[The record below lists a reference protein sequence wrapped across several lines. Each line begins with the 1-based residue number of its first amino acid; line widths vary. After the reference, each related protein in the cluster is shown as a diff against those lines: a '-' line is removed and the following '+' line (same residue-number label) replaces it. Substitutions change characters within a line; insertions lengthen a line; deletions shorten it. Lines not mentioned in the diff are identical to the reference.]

1 MRPEMTR
8 ASGSDSATVAQKKRR
23 DARRVR
29 IAELDYP
36 TAWLA
41 SGRPSRR
48 IGYKR
53 IVRLR
58 LLEAINLA
66 TLGVLAIL
74 TLVLWN
80 RLPEPGGLLG
90 RYGLLAC
97 GVVVIALCVPRAE
110 RWPAPLRVVLDF
122 YPAAFIPLLYETL
135 GPLIAAAR
143 GGARDDLLIAADRRL
158 LGTDVTV
165 WLQRLVT
172 PLANDFFYLSYTTY
186 YFIALSLGV
195 VLWFQDKPALRRYIF
210 TLTFCYLVSYAG
222 YFALPALGPRY
233 ALADRHTVSLETTPI
248 SRTISE
254 TLNSLEHTKFDV
266 FPSGHTMIAVTV
278 LLVAFRRAR
287 RAFWWLLPVACCLIA
302 STVYC
307 RYHYV
312 VDVIAGAV
320 LAAAAVPAGDWIY
333 DRLRAPGAA
342 AVPSDA

>member
-1 MRPEMTR
+1 MRP
-8 ASGSDSATVAQKKRR
+8 
-23 DARRVR
+23 
-29 IAELDYP
+29 
-36 TAWLA
+36 
-41 SGRPSRR
+41 
-48 IGYKR
+48 
-53 IVRLR
+53 R
-58 LLEAINLA
+58 LLEALNLA
-66 TLGVLAIL
+66 TLAVLATL
-74 TLVLWN
+74 TLCLWN
-80 RLPEPGGLLG
+80 RLPAPGGLLG

-97 GVVVIALCVPRAE
+97 GVIVIALCVPRAQG
-110 RWPAPLRVVLDF
+110 WPAPLRFVLDF

-143 GGARDDLLIAADRRL
+143 GGPRDDLLISADRRL
-158 LGTDVTV
+158 LGTDATI
-165 WLQRLVT
+165 WLERFVT

-186 YFIALSLGV
+186 YFIALSLGL
-195 VLWFQDKPALRRYIF
+195 VLWFRDKTALRRFIF

-233 ALADRHTVSLETTPI
+233 ALADQQTVSLETTPI
-248 SRTISE
+248 SRAVSE

-278 LLVAFRRAR
+278 LLVAHRRAR
-287 RAFWWLLPVACCLIA
+287 VAFWCLLPVACCLIA

-312 VDVIAGAV
+312 VDLIAGAV

-333 DRLRAPGAA
+333 DRLRARWSP